1 MEELDL
7 VVVGAG
13 PSGLTAAYYAAK
25 AGLGVLVLERGDAA
39 GSKNLSGGRLYLGP
53 LRGLLDELLE
63 GLCLERKVV
72 VEKLSVMGK
81 EGSATLALRHQPLA
95 QPQYESYTVL
105 RACMDSHLSERVAQA
120 GGFVVPQ
127 KRVDCLLREG
137 SRVVGI
143 RSDGEEIRAK
153 VVILAEGVLGLLSE
167 ELGVHSPPRP
177 KEAATALKEVIRLP
191 SESLQS
197 RFGVGEAQG
206 VAHLFLGSLTMG
218 IGGGGFLYTNKQSL
232 SLGLVLR
239 LEDLMRSEARPHELL
254 ESFKAREEIAPL
266 LEGGQLV
273 EYGAHMIPEARRV
286 PPQRLVGEGYLI
298 VGDAAG
304 LSLNMG
310 LTVRGMDMAMASGFF
325 ASQAVI
331 QAVQGK
337 DLSASSL
344 GSYLKMLKG
353 SFVMRDLERF
363 APMERFLSN
372 PRLYTKYPELLCEA
386 LGGLFKVGPGAKEG
400 YMRTLR
406 RAFSQGPGISC
417 FLKDLWHI
425 RKL

>member
-13 PSGLTAAYYAAK
+13 VSGLTAAYFAAR
-25 AGLGVLVLERGDAA
+25 AGLGVLVLERGDVA

-53 LRGLLDELLE
+53 LKTLLGELLE

-72 VEKLSVMGK
+72 VERLSVMGK
-81 EGSATLALRHQPLA
+81 EGSATLEVRHNLLGR
-95 QPQYESYTVL
+95 PQHESHTVL
-105 RACMDSHLSERVAQA
+105 RACLDSHLSERVAQA

-127 KRVDCLLREG
+127 KKVDSLLREG

-153 VVILAEGVLGLLSE
+153 VVILAEGVLGLLSRG
-167 ELGVHSPPRP
+167 LGVQAPPQP
-177 KEAATALKEVIRLP
+177 KEAATALKEVIQLP
-191 SESLQS
+191 AEILQS
-197 RFGVGEAQG
+197 RFGVGDTQG
-206 VAHLFLGSLTMG
+206 VAHLFVGSLTSG
-218 IGGGGFLYTNKQSL
+218 VGGGGFLYTNKESL

-239 LEDLMRSEARPHELL
+239 LEDLMRSEASPHELL
-254 ESFKAREEIAPL
+254 EGFKARQEIAPL
-266 LEGGQLV
+266 LEGGRLV
-273 EYGAHMIPEARRV
+273 EYGAHMIPEARKV
-286 PPQRLVGEGYLI
+286 PLQSLVGDGYLI

-331 QAVQGK
+331 QALQRK
-337 DLSASSL
+337 DTSASSL
-344 GSYLKMLKG
+344 GSYLRMLKD
-353 SFVMRDLERF
+353 SFVIKDLERF
-363 APMERFLSN
+363 APLEGLLSR
-372 PRLYTKYPELLCEA
+372 PRLYKEYPELVCEA

-400 YMRTLR
+400 YLRTLR
-406 RAFSQGPGISC
+406 RAMSQGPGISC
-417 FLKDLWHI
+417 ILKDLWAM

>member
-1 MEELDL
+1 M
-7 VVVGAG
+7 
-13 PSGLTAAYYAAK
+13 
-25 AGLGVLVLERGDAA
+25 
-39 GSKNLSGGRLYLGP
+39 GP

-81 EGSATLALRHQPLA
+81 QGSATLTLRHHLLE
-95 QPQYESYTVL
+95 QPQYESHTVL
-105 RACMDSHLSERVAQA
+105 RARLDAHLSERVAQA

-137 SRVVGI
+137 TRVVGI

-153 VVILAEGVLGLLSE
+153 AVILAEGVLGLLSRD
-167 ELGVHSPPRP
+167 LGVKAPPRP
-177 KEAATALKEVIRLP
+177 KEAATALKEVIQLP
-191 SESLQS
+191 SEILQS
-197 RFGVGEAQG
+197 RFGLGETQG
-206 VAHLFLGSLTMG
+206 AAHLFVGSITSG
-218 IGGGGFLYTNKQSL
+218 VGGGGFLYTNKKSV

-239 LEDLMRSEARPHELL
+239 LGDLMRIEVSPHELL
-254 ESFKAREEIAPL
+254 ESFKAREELAPV
-266 LEGGQLV
+266 LEGGKLV

-286 PPQRLVGEGYLI
+286 PSQHLVGDGYLI

-310 LTVRGMDMAMASGFF
+310 ITVRGMDMAMASGFF

-331 QAVQGK
+331 QALQRK

-344 GSYLKMLKG
+344 GSYLEMLKK
-353 SFVMRDLERF
+353 SFVMKDLERF
-363 APMERFLSN
+363 APLERLLSK
-372 PRLYTKYPELLCEA
+372 PRLYTEYPEVVCEA
-386 LGGLFKVGPGAKEG
+386 LGALFSVGPGAKEG
-400 YMRTLR
+400 YLRTLW
-406 RAFSQGPGISC
+406 RALSRGPGISC
-417 FLKDLWHI
+417 LLKDLWDL

>member
-7 VVVGAG
+7 VVIGAG
-13 PSGLTAAYYAAK
+13 LSGLTAAYYAAK
-25 AGLGVLVLERGDAA
+25 AGLGVLVLERGDLA

-72 VEKLSVMGK
+72 VERLSLMGK
-81 EGSATLALRHQPLA
+81 EGSATLSLRHNLLG
-95 QPQYESYTVL
+95 QPQYESHTVL
-105 RACMDSHLSERVAQA
+105 RACLDSHLSERVVQV

-127 KRVDCLLREG
+127 KRVDSLLREG

-143 RSDGEEIRAK
+143 RSDGEEIRSK
-153 VVILAEGVLGLLSE
+153 VVILAEGVLGLLSR
-167 ELGVHSPPRP
+167 ELGVQSPPRP

-191 SESLQS
+191 SETLQS
-197 RFGVGEAQG
+197 RFGLKDGQG
-206 VAHLFLGSLTMG
+206 AAHLFVGSITAG
-218 IGGGGFLYTNKQSL
+218 VGGGGFLYTNKDSL

-239 LEDLMRSEARPHELL
+239 LEDLMRSEAQPNELL
-254 ESFKAREEIAPL
+254 ESFKAREEIALL

-286 PPQRLVGEGYLI
+286 AFPRLVGDGYLI

-331 QAVQGK
+331 QALQRK

-344 GSYLKMLKG
+344 ASYSKMLEE
-353 SFVMRDLERF
+353 SFVMKDLDRF
-363 APMERFLSN
+363 APMEGFLSN
-372 PRLYTKYPELLCEA
+372 PRLYTQYPEFFCET
-386 LGGLFKVGPGAKEG
+386 LGGLFKVGPGPKEG
-400 YMRTLR
+400 YWKTIRLAMR
-406 RAFSQGPGISC
+406 QGPEVSC
-417 FLKDLWHI
+417 FLKDLWNM

>member
-13 PSGLTAAYYAAK
+13 LSGLTAAYYAAK
-25 AGLGVLVLERGDAA
+25 AGFGVLVLERGDVA

-81 EGSATLALRHQPLA
+81 QGSATLSLRHDLLE
-95 QPQYESYTVL
+95 QPQYESHTVL
-105 RACMDSHLSERVAQA
+105 RARLDSHLSERVAQA

-137 SRVVGI
+137 TRVVGI

-153 VVILAEGVLGLLSE
+153 AVILAEGVLGLLSRD
-167 ELGVHSPPRP
+167 LGVQAPPRP
-177 KEAATALKEVIRLP
+177 KEAATALKEVIQLP
-191 SESLQS
+191 SEIVQS

-206 VAHLFLGSLTMG
+206 VAHLFVGSITSG
-218 IGGGGFLYTNKQSL
+218 VGGGGFLYTNKESV

-239 LEDLMRSEARPHELL
+239 LGDLMRIEVSPHELL
-254 ESFKAREEIAPL
+254 ESFKAREEVAPL
-266 LEGGQLV
+266 LEGGKLV

-286 PPQRLVGEGYLI
+286 PSQHLVGDGYLI

-310 LTVRGMDMAMASGFF
+310 ITVRGMDMAMASGFF

-331 QAVQGK
+331 QALQRK
-337 DLSASSL
+337 DSSAHCL
-344 GSYLKMLKG
+344 GSYLEMLKK
-353 SFVMRDLERF
+353 SFVMKDLERF
-363 APMERFLSN
+363 APLERLLSR
-372 PRLYTKYPELLCEA
+372 PRLYTEYPEVVCEA
-386 LGGLFKVGPGAKEG
+386 LGGLFGVGQGAKEG
-400 YMRTLR
+400 YLRTLW
-406 RAFSQGPGISC
+406 RALGRGPGISC
-417 FLKDLWHI
+417 LLKDLWDL